1 MKKLATCLALAVG
14 ALVAASPA
22 TAAIVVTFAPSSQH
36 VDIGEMAK
44 VDVSISGLGSEI
56 LSAFDLNFL
65 FNGSVMGSTRSID
78 ATSAQQQLGEAYGG
92 TVWAFDVIGSGEW
105 GLHATA
111 LADDALV
118 AANQADSFLLASFTF
133 RGDADGFSTFALGSD
148 PDFER
153 NFVGLVDQSGFP
165 GSLTVE
171 IGSACI
177 AVGTGNC
184 NVPEPATYALIGL
197 GLVGSL
203 VPGAMRRRRETH
215 L

>member
-1 MKKLATCLALAVG
+1 MKKLATCLGLAFG

-22 TAAIVVTFAPSSQH
+22 TAAIVVTFTPSSQH
-36 VDIGEMAK
+36 IGIGETAK

-56 LSAFDLNFL
+56 LSAFDLNF
-65 FNGSVMGSTRSID
+65 FYNSSVMGSFRTLD
-78 ATSAQQQLGEAYGG
+78 ATSAQSQLGSAYNADP
-92 TVWAFDVIGSGEW
+92 VASIDVIQAGEW
-105 GLHATA
+105 GVQMSAV
-111 LADDALV
+111 ADDATV

-133 RGDADGFSTFALGSD
+133 KGDADGFSAFALGSD
-148 PDFER
+148 PDFQR
-153 NFVGLVDQSGFP
+153 NFVGRDFATLD
-165 GSLTVE
+165 VE

-177 AVGTGNC
+177 AVGTGSC

-203 VPGAMRRRRETH
+203 VPGATRRRRETH